1 MFELTD
7 EQNSIKEAAREFA
20 EKEFTK
26 ELALECEERQEYPG
40 DLVKKAFQLGFPNLE
55 FPKEYGGQGY
65 TFFEKV
71 LVTEEFCRASSTL
84 GMMVAEACGLGA
96 TLVEVF
102 GSEEQK
108 RRYLVPALRGDG
120 GIAGAFTEPAHG
132 TDVTFLDTSA
142 VKDGDNWVIN
152 GTKTLISAADVSAAV
167 VVLCQTDPKAEPTY
181 GGQTLFL
188 VDAKDI
194 EVSKFTHKLGLK
206 ALSLCELKFDNVSVE
221 DSRILGQLN
230 NGFYE
235 TLQLF
240 NQIRVLGGA
249 RTFGMAIGAYEIAL
263 KYAKER
269 SVSGRPLARFQG
281 IRWMLAKMATEIEL
295 ARIATYKA
303 AYLEGQGKGDPALSA
318 MVKSWVPERMLGVIN
333 EAMQILGGLGYLTES
348 DVERRWRDARAFQF
362 AGGTREMCLNTI
374 ASYLIDRDHK
384 IPI

>member
-7 EQNSIKEAAREFA
+7 EQKSIKEAAREFA

-26 ELALECEERQEYPG
+26 ELALECEEREEYPA
-40 DLVKKAFQLGFPNLE
+40 DLVKKAFQLGFPNIE

-71 LVTEEFCRASSTL
+71 LVTEEFCRASSAL
-84 GMMVAEACGLGA
+84 GMIVAEACGLGA
-96 TLVEVF
+96 SLVEVF

-108 RRYLVPALRGDG
+108 KRYLVPALKGDG
-120 GIAGAFTEPAHG
+120 SIAGAFTEPAHG
-132 TDVTFLDTSA
+132 TDITFLDTSA
-142 VKDGDNWVIN
+142 VKDGDRWVIN
-152 GTKTLISAADVSAAV
+152 GTKTFASGADVAFGV

-188 VDAKDI
+188 VDVKDL
-194 EVSKFTHKLGLK
+194 EVSTFRHKLGLK
-206 ALSLCELKFDNVSVE
+206 ALSLCELKFDNVVVE
-221 DSRILGQLN
+221 DGSVLGQVN

-235 TLQLF
+235 TLLLF
-240 NQIRVLGGA
+240 NQIRILGGA
-249 RTFGMAIGAYEIAL
+249 RTLGMATGAYEIAL

-269 SVSGRPLARFQG
+269 PLFGRPLARFQG

-303 AYLEGQGKGDPALSA
+303 AHLEGQGKGDPAFSA

-333 EAMQILGGLGYLTES
+333 EAIQILGGLGYLTES
-348 DVERRWRDARAFQF
+348 DVERRWRDARAFQL
-362 AGGTREMCLNTI
+362 AGGSREMCWNTI
-374 ASYLIDRDHK
+374 ARYLIDRDHK